1 MSYIFSSSCK
11 QTPSSRLNSSGPLRS
26 GTSSTSIMADA
37 DNSTSSSHHCTSS
50 SSTVGDNST
59 AETKT
64 AKKVSGKITSAVP
77 DGYEEIAEGQAK
89 MIYKRSLTRQQE
101 VFYNPV
107 QVQNRDL
114 SILMLCLYAERRHD
128 RNLKKKS
135 KNQKDINDKVTE
147 DANKEGNIHVGEKAV
162 LKSSN
167 ISSSSLV
174 DALNKTAQSDGLR
187 ILEALAASGLR
198 SIRYSKEV
206 AGIKEIIVND
216 IDPAAVGRYYI
227 KSLQKKDI
235 DCARPCVFFCNDNSS
250 FVSPFYYYYFFTK
263 TTTTTRSS

>member
-1 MSYIFSSSCK
+1 MSHIFSSSCK
-11 QTPSSRLNSSGPLRS
+11 QTSSSRLNFPGPLRS
-26 GTSSTSIMADA
+26 GSSSTSIMADA
-37 DNSTSSSHHCTSS
+37 DNSTSSSHHCTNSS
-50 SSTVGDNST
+50 SCTVGGNST

-64 AKKVSGKITSAVP
+64 AKNVSGKIRSAVP
-77 DGYEEIAEGQAK
+77 DGYEEIVEGQAK

-135 KNQKDINDKVTE
+135 KNQKNINDKVNE
-147 DANKEGNIHVGEKAV
+147 DADKEGNITVGEHNV

-167 ISSSSLV
+167 ISSSLFV
-174 DALNKTAQSDGLR
+174 DMLNKTAQSDGLR

-227 KSLQKKDI
+227 KSLQKKTSL
-235 DCARPCVFFCNDNSS
+235 CSTMRFFL
-250 FVSPFYYYYFFTK
+250 
-263 TTTTTRSS
+263 